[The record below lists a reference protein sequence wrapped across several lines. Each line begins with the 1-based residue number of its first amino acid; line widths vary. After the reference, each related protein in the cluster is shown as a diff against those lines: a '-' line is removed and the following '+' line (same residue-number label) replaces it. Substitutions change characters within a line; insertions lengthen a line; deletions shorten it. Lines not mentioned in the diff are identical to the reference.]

1 MTLQDS
7 DRLTV
12 PPDGRPDSEQPRWR
26 QDFPI
31 DWPQDDY
38 ITRRDFAKFMVLVS
52 LAFTAGQFWIL
63 VQNFFRRQQGA
74 LPIRPIIRLD
84 EVPVGGSLVFQYPQE
99 QNNARILVRLSEE
112 SFVAYD
118 QQCTHLL
125 CPVIAEPEAGRLHC
139 PCHDGNFDLA
149 TGQPV
154 SGPPRRPLPRITLEV
169 RGDTIYATGIEE
181 GVG

>member
-52 LAFTAGQFWIL
+52 LAFTVGQFGIL
-63 VQNFFRRQQGA
+63 AQNFFRRQRSA
-74 LPIRPIIRLD
+74 LPTRPIVRLD
-84 EVPVGGSLVFQYPQE
+84 EIPIGGSLVFQYPQAE
-99 QNNARILVRLSEE
+99 NNARILVRLGEE

-139 PCHDGNFDLA
+139 PCHEGIFDLA

-154 SGPPRRPLPRITLEV
+154 AGPPRRPLPRVTLEV

-181 GVG
+181 GAG